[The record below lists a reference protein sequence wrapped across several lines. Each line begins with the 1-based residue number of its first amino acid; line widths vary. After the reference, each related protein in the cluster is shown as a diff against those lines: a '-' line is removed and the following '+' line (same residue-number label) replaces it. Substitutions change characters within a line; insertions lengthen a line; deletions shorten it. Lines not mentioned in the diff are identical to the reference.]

1 MGKFEFAF
9 AEFWGFMFVLVRTAG
24 ILSALPLIGTRMVPM
39 RIKIGLVFAVA
50 LVFAPMVGGRMTPEI
65 LEPISLA
72 VGLTAELIIGIVLGF
87 ATRLLMAAV
96 EMAGSLMG
104 LQVGFAVAVQLDPVN
119 QVEVPV
125 LGTFLTVL
133 MTLLYFVVDGH
144 HLLLLAL
151 GSSFH
156 LIPPFGAHLSAQ
168 VVADSAMLMDDM
180 YVLALKLT
188 LPIMASTFLVYVVL
202 GIVGR
207 VMPQMNILFTA
218 FPITIGLGMV
228 VIGLGLPLFS
238 FMFQQTIIGL
248 EQVMLDMMKEL
259 GRG

>member
-1 MGKFEFAF
+1 MAKFEFAF
-9 AEFWGFMFVLVRTAG
+9 TDFWGFMFVLVRTAG

-50 LVFAPMVGGRMTPEI
+50 LVFAPMVGSQMTPEI

-72 VGLTAELIIGIVLGF
+72 VGLIAELIIGIVLGF
-87 ATRLLMAAV
+87 ATRLLMAAI
-96 EMAGSLMG
+96 ELAGSLMG
-104 LQVGFAVAVQLDPVN
+104 LQVGFAMAVQLDPVN

-125 LGTFLTVL
+125 LATFLTVI

-156 LIPPFGAHLSAQ
+156 LIPPFGAHLSAR
-168 VVADSAMLMDDM
+168 VVADGAMLMDDM

-218 FPITIGLGMV
+218 FPITIGFGMV
-228 VIGLGLPLFS
+228 IIGLGLPIFS
-238 FMFQQTIIGL
+238 FLFQQTIIGL